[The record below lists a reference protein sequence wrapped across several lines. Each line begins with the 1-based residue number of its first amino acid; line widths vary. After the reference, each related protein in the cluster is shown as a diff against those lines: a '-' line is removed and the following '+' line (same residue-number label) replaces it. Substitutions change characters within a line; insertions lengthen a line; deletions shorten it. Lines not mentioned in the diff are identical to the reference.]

1 MTDKEKRPVSNA
13 EEKAKAFLRLS
24 AVIAALR
31 APDGCPWDREQ
42 TSYSLAPNF
51 LEEAHELIDAIE
63 SGETKDIIE
72 EAGDVILHALMQAQL
87 FEEQGKFDSA
97 DVLNA
102 ESDKLVRRHP
112 HVFGTLHVK
121 DSEEV
126 MKNWEAI
133 KKEEKSAERKSV
145 LDGLSNTL
153 PALAAAAE
161 IQRKAAKQ
169 NFDWTEIEPVFDKC
183 EEEFRELREAR
194 SENDKNHIE
203 EEFGDLLFALVNL
216 SRFMDVNAEQALR
229 RANRKFIA
237 RFKKMEDLLQE
248 DGLAMRDQD
257 LPTLDSYWEKVKSL
271 EKE

>member
-1 MTDKEKRPVSNA
+1 
-13 EEKAKAFLRLS
+13 
-24 AVIAALR
+24 
-31 APDGCPWDREQ
+31 
-42 TSYSLAPNF
+42 
-51 LEEAHELIDAIE
+51 
-63 SGETKDIIE
+63 
-72 EAGDVILHALMQAQL
+72 
-87 FEEQGKFDSA
+87 
-97 DVLNA
+97 
-102 ESDKLVRRHP
+102 
-112 HVFGTLHVK
+112 
-121 DSEEV
+121 

-183 EEEFRELREAR
+183 EEEFRELKEAR
-194 SENDKNHIE
+194 CENDQDHIE

-216 SRFMDVNAEQALR
+216 SRFMDVSAEQALR

-237 RFKKMEDLLQE
+237 RFKKMEELLQK

-257 LPTLDSYWEKVKSL
+257 LPTLDAYWEKVKAS

>member
-1 MTDKEKRPVSNA
+1 MTEKEKRPVNNA

-31 APDGCPWDREQ
+31 APDGCPWDKEQ

-63 SGETKDIIE
+63 SGDTEEIKE
-72 EAGDVILHALMQAQL
+72 EAGDVLLHALMQAQL
-87 FEEQGKFDSA
+87 FEEQGVFDSA
-97 DVLNA
+97 DILNA
-102 ESDKLVRRHP
+102 ESDKLVHRHP
-112 HVFGTLHVK
+112 HVFGTLHVSG
-121 DSEEV
+121 SEEV

-133 KKEEKSAERKSV
+133 KKEEKAQTRKSV

-169 NFDWTEIEPVFDKC
+169 NFDWTEIEPVFKKC
-183 EEEFRELREAR
+183 EEEFRELKEAR
-194 SENDKNHIE
+194 AENDQSHIE

-216 SRFMDVNAEQALR
+216 SRFMDVSAEQALR

-237 RFKKMEDLLQE
+237 RFKKMEKLLEE
-248 DGLAMRDQD
+248 DHLVMRDQN
-257 LPTLDSYWEKVKSL
+257 LATLDSYWEKVKSQ
-271 EKE
+271 ERE

>member
-1 MTDKEKRPVSNA
+1 MTDKEKRPVGNA

-72 EAGDVILHALMQAQL
+72 EAGDVMLHALMQAQL

-194 SENDKNHIE
+194 SENSKDHIE

-216 SRFMDVNAEQALR
+216 SRFMDVSAEQALR

-237 RFKKMEDLLQE
+237 RFKKMEELLQK

-271 EKE
+271 EKG

>member
-1 MTDKEKRPVSNA
+1 MTEKEQRPVSNA
-13 EEKAKAFLRLS
+13 KEKAKAFLRLS

-112 HVFGTLHVK
+112 HVFGSLHVK

-133 KKEEKSAERKSV
+133 KKKEKSAERKSV

-194 SENDKNHIE
+194 SENSKDHVE

-216 SRFMDVNAEQALR
+216 SRFMDVSAEQALR

-237 RFKKMEDLLQE
+237 RFKKMEELLQK
-248 DGLAMRDQD
+248 DGLSMRDQD
-257 LPTLDSYWEKVKSL
+257 LATLDSYWEKVKSQ
-271 EKE
+271 ERE

>member
-1 MTDKEKRPVSNA
+1 MTEKEKRPVSNA
-13 EEKAKAFLRLS
+13 EKKAQAFLRLN
-24 AVIAALR
+24 AIVAALR

-42 TSYSLAPNF
+42 TSYSLAPAF
-51 LEEAHELIDAIE
+51 LEEAHELIDAL
-63 SGETKDIIE
+63 
-72 EAGDVILHALMQAQL
+72 EAGDPKEIREEDGDILLHGVMQAYL
-87 FEEQGKFDSA
+87 FEEQGLFDVA
-97 DVLNA
+97 DVLNDI
-102 ESDKLVRRHP
+102 SDKLVRRHP

-183 EEEFRELREAR
+183 EEEFRELKEAR
-194 SENDKNHIE
+194 SENDKDHIE
-203 EEFGDLLFALVNL
+203 EDY
-216 SRFMDVNAEQALR
+216 
-229 RANRKFIA
+229 
-237 RFKKMEDLLQE
+237 FK
-248 DGLAMRDQD
+248 
-257 LPTLDSYWEKVKSL
+257 
-271 EKE
+271 

>member
-1 MTDKEKRPVSNA
+1 MTEKEKRPVSNA
-13 EEKAKAFLRLS
+13 EKKAQAFLRLN
-24 AVIAALR
+24 AIVAALR

-42 TSYSLAPNF
+42 TSYSLAPAF
-51 LEEAHELIDAIE
+51 LEEAHELIDAL
-63 SGETKDIIE
+63 
-72 EAGDVILHALMQAQL
+72 EAGDPKEIREEDGDILLHGVMQAYL
-87 FEEQGKFDSA
+87 FEEQGLFDVA
-97 DVLNA
+97 DVLNDI
-102 ESDKLVRRHP
+102 SDKLVRRHP

-183 EEEFRELREAR
+183 EEEFRELKEAR
-194 SENDKNHIE
+194 CENDQDHIE

-216 SRFMDVNAEQALR
+216 ARFLDISAEQALR

-237 RFKKMEDLLQE
+237 RFKKMEQLLE
-248 DGLAMRDQD
+248 ADHLVMRDQD
-257 LPTLDSYWEKVKSL
+257 LATLDSYWEKVKAQ
-271 EKE
+271 ERE

>member
-1 MTDKEKRPVSNA
+1 MTDKEKRPVNNA

-133 KKEEKSAERKSV
+133 KKEEKPPKGNPSWTAFPTRFPPWPPRRRSSAKPPNKTSAGPR
-145 LDGLSNTL
+145 
-153 PALAAAAE
+153 
-161 IQRKAAKQ
+161 
-169 NFDWTEIEPVFDKC
+169 
-183 EEEFRELREAR
+183 
-194 SENDKNHIE
+194 
-203 EEFGDLLFALVNL
+203 
-216 SRFMDVNAEQALR
+216 
-229 RANRKFIA
+229 
-237 RFKKMEDLLQE
+237 
-248 DGLAMRDQD
+248 
-257 LPTLDSYWEKVKSL
+257 
-271 EKE
+271 

>member
-1 MTDKEKRPVSNA
+1 MTDKEKRPVNNA

-72 EAGDVILHALMQAQL
+72 EAGDVMLHALMQAQL

-112 HVFGTLHVK
+112 HVFGSLHVK

-169 NFDWTEIEPVFDKC
+169 NFDWTEIEPVFAKC
-183 EEEFRELREAR
+183 EEEFRELKEAR
-194 SENDKNHIE
+194 SENSKDHIE

-216 SRFMDVNAEQALR
+216 SRFMDVSAEQALR
-229 RANRKFIA
+229 RANRKFTS
-237 RFKKMEDLLQE
+237 RFKKMEELLQK
-248 DGLAMRDQD
+248 DGLSMRDQD
-257 LPTLDSYWEKVKSL
+257 LSTLDAYWEKVKSL
-271 EKE
+271 EKG

>member
-1 MTDKEKRPVSNA
+1 MTDKEKRPVNNA

-183 EEEFRELREAR
+183 EEEFRELKEAR
-194 SENDKNHIE
+194 SENNKDHIE

-216 SRFMDVNAEQALR
+216 ARFLNISAEQSLR
-229 RANRKFIA
+229 SANRKFIE
-237 RFKKMEDLLQE
+237 RFKKMEKLLEE
-248 DGLAMRDQD
+248 DHLVMRDQD
-257 LPTLDSYWEKVKSL
+257 LATLDSYWEKVKSQ
-271 EKE
+271 ERE